1 MQCEAETV
9 VSWLVCLQ
17 TFSQPGRFAGL
28 AEDHGDEDSPSDSV
42 AASDKENATPDVT
55 NES

>member
-1 MQCEAETV
+1 MTCV
-9 VSWLVCLQ
+9 LQ

-28 AEDHGDEDSPSDSV
+28 ADDLGDEDSPQD
-42 AASDKENATPDVT
+42 AASDKDNATPGVT